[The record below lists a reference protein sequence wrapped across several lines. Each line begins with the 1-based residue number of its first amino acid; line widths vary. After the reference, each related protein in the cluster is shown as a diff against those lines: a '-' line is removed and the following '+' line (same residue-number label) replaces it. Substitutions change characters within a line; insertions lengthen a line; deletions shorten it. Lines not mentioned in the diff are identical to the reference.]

1 MKKILALL
9 MCFCLLICA
18 SCGKKGEEKQIETDV
33 NKVEQ
38 TVENIDK
45 KIAQDPMSIDEEDIS
60 AAKETA
66 LEMEKE
72 LKDKIGKVKEEDVEQ
87 FQNRQVSVELLKQG
101 LDALEQAKKSGDE
114 QAVIAAQQQIEMAK
128 SLWDFVQEQE

>member
-1 MKKILALL
+1 MKKILAML

-38 TVENIDK
+38 TVENLDK